1 VEKDRISKVSGIP
14 SSQWYDTYLELSTM
28 VRKSR
33 IAAFKG
39 IIDKS
44 VEEIIGLE
52 IKILVVGREGSL
64 IKSIGT
70 RKNVGGMGFKDF
82 RNFNKALLAK
92 QSWKLWQ
99 TPDSFLA
106 KIMEGKYYLG
116 SNILEALLSARP
128 YFAWSIQ
135 SSCFL
140 LKSGLI

>member
-14 SSQWYDTYLELSTM
+14 SSQWYDMYLGLSTM
-28 VRKSR
+28 VGKSR
-33 IAAFKG
+33 IATFKG

-82 RNFNKALLAK
+82 RNSIKHFWRNKVGSFGRHLTVFLP
-92 QSWKLWQ
+92 KLW
-99 TPDSFLA
+99 
-106 KIMEGKYYLG
+106 KV
-116 SNILEALLSARP
+116 NITREAIYSKL
-128 YFAWSIQ
+128 F
-135 SSCFL
+135 
-140 LKSGLI
+140 